1 MPRVVDVDERRREI
15 VAATARLIARGGL
28 EAATMRDIAAEAG
41 WTTGVVN
48 HYFADKRELLRSTLT
63 HSIRERRVVR
73 RRAGGDTPGELLRH
87 ELSAALPLDEQ
98 GRTHWLV
105 TLAFLAQA
113 VGDAELAAVQRDA
126 YRGFRANVAELVLLT
141 GVGEMATALD
151 RAEHLIAQIDGVAI
165 QAMFDPESWPA
176 ARQLAMLD
184 DVLSRLG

>member
-15 VAATARLIARGGL
+15 VDATARLIARGGL

-63 HSIRERRVVR
+63 HSIHQRRVVR
-73 RRAGGDTPGELLRH
+73 RRAGGDTPGERLRH
-87 ELSAALPLDEQ
+87 ELSAALPLDEE

-113 VGDAELAAVQRDA
+113 VGDADLAAVQRDA
-126 YRGFRANVAELVLLT
+126 YRGFRANVAELVLQT
-141 GVGEMATALD
+141 GVADLATALD

-165 QAMFDPESWPA
+165 QAMFDPDSWPA
-176 ARQLAMLD
+176 TRQLAMLD
-184 DVLSRLG
+184 DVLARLG